1 MSIKKS
7 TCLLLAFGTLF
18 ALSACN
24 KPADQPKA
32 KTAAEQTQNT
42 PTATETPS
50 DTTAHKADSA
60 TQYTAGAT
68 LRQINL
74 SDKDQYDQ
82 IIQSNGVMVQTAQ
95 AGGAVCRGGTK
106 QKVKRA

>member
-7 TCLLLAFGTLF
+7 MCLLLAFGTLF
-18 ALSACN
+18 TFAACN

-50 DTTAHKADSA
+50 NTTASKTDSAPQDTT
-60 TQYTAGAT
+60 GAT
-68 LRQINL
+68 L
-74 SDKDQYDQ
+74 
-82 IIQSNGVMVQTAQ
+82 
-95 AGGAVCRGGTK
+95 
-106 QKVKRA
+106 